1 MRRGRAGR
9 RTWVALAAV
18 TLALPGA
25 GVAAATVR
33 PLASPF
39 GGGVLGPRFVSGNHS
54 DLAKLRVRPSR
65 DGRSALLFASLN
77 SRCEGIGSITAE
89 PPAQTV
95 RIRRDGSFAARGSI
109 GEDVG
114 GGERQDGAFSLSGR
128 FTSRAR
134 VVVTGHARFVL
145 TTADGVRHRCD
156 SGYKRMT
163 AVVPSAPGLS
173 GARARGASYFGVT
186 SQDSGL
192 VPGTRLP
199 LSLRVSGDGRRVA
212 QAQIEWN
219 GSCQSGQGTG
229 GSTVS
234 PPMRIRRD
242 GSFSFVERY
251 RNEYTD
257 TVEEYTSQPRG
268 RFGPRSVTG
277 TWRIAYVERR
287 RSDGAIIDRCDT
299 GPIRW
304 RAAR

>member
-1 MRRGRAGR
+1 MRRR

-25 GVAAATVR
+25 GVAEATVR

-39 GGGVLGPRFVSGNHS
+39 GGGAIGPRYLDDSHF
-54 DLAKLRVRPSR
+54 DLAGLRVRPSR
-65 DGRSALLFASLN
+65 DGRSALLFAEFN
-77 SRCEGIGSITAE
+77 SRCEGIRSITAQI
-89 PPAQTV
+89 PAQTV
-95 RIRRDGSFAARGSI
+95 RIRRDGSFATRGSI
-109 GEDVG
+109 GVDVG
-114 GGERQDGAFSLSGR
+114 EGERQDGAFSLSGR

-134 VVVTGHARFVL
+134 VVVTGHSRFAL
-145 TTADGVRHRCD
+145 TTADGVRHPCD

-163 AVVPSAPGLS
+163 AVVPSAPRLS

-212 QAQIEWN
+212 QARIEWN

-229 GSTVS
+229 GGTVN

-251 RNEYTD
+251 RIELPE

-277 TWRIAYVERR
+277 TWRIAYLERR
-287 RSDGAIIDRCDT
+287 RSDGAIIDRCDS